1 MKHSMSFCL
10 LALIASQLCSDVESF
25 KRKPRKTFF
34 IVAPTEFG
42 SGESVARCN
51 ALNQEV
57 TPPLSDSYKKN
68 DLQRDSLEHKP
79 PQQLSTSSES
89 TELLQRNNHHLS
101 SSRGISL
108 PRLSYG
114 LSTKTQNRTPP
125 SRFRRLL
132 KPVTLPT
139 LPTLPIFAPEPSPLA
154 AGD

>member
-10 LALIASQLCSDVESF
+10 LAPIASQLCSDVESF

-42 SGESVARCN
+42 SSESVARRN
-51 ALNQEV
+51 ALSQEI
-57 TPPLSDSYKKN
+57 TPPLSDNYKKN
-68 DLQRDSLEHKP
+68 DLQRDYLELKP

-89 TELLQRNNHHLS
+89 TELLQRNNHHS
-101 SSRGISL
+101 PSNRGISL
-108 PRLSYG
+108 PLLCYG
-114 LSTKTQNRTPP
+114 LSTKTRNGTPP

-139 LPTLPIFAPEPSPLA
+139 LPTLTPEHSPLPLA